1 MTLTTIDRI
10 NIAIDG
16 PAGAGKST
24 VARKVAAELSYVY
37 VDTGAMYRAV
47 TLLAQR
53 NGIGPEQAA
62 DLHKLIEGLDLKL
75 LPTSTGQKIMLHNED
90 VTELIRSREVT
101 TQVSHYAANE
111 YVRQK
116 LGDMQRELASH
127 KGIVMDG
134 RDIGTHVLPDAEL
147 KIFLTASVKERARRR
162 HQELNDS
169 NYVPLEQLE
178 AEIAARDK
186 LDETREI
193 APLIQAEDAVF
204 LDTSHMTIE
213 EVVSYIVKLG
223 QSKLMGVSE

>member
-1 MTLTTIDRI
+1 MTLTKVDRI

-24 VARKVAAELSYVY
+24 VARQVAVQLGYVY

-53 NGIGPEQAA
+53 EGVEPSQSDALRMLVRDIDLQLIPTAA
-62 DLHKLIEGLDLKL
+62 
-75 LPTSTGQKIMLHNED
+75 GQKIMLHNED
-90 VTELIRSREVT
+90 VTQQVRSREVT
-101 TQVSHYAANE
+101 TMVSHYASDE
-111 YVRQK
+111 HVRSK
-116 LGDMQRELASH
+116 LGEMQRQLAEQ

-147 KIFLTASVKERARRR
+147 KIFLTASVEERARRR
-162 HQELNDS
+162 HRELTES

-193 APLIQAEDAVF
+193 APLVQAKDAVL
-204 LDTSHMTIE
+204 LDSSNMSIE
-213 EVVSYIVKLG
+213 EVVAYIVKLG
-223 QSKLMGVSE
+223 QSKLMEVSK